1 MNLFYFKILFV
12 FCIGFKIG
20 NSICKNLYIRLI
32 CALSLAFLF
41 CKFSFSLQ
49 FLILSIFTITLLSVS
64 VVDYFH
70 RLIPVIASPVLF
82 IVGLLFSFFNPVL
95 GETYFFR
102 FLNSI
107 LGVIA
112 GGGIL
117 FLVGM
122 LGEFFY
128 KKEVIGGGDVKLM
141 AGVGAFLGT
150 ERVLFAVFV
159 ASLLASIAGLILIL
173 FKNRPKETYI
183 PFGPFLSLASF
194 SVIFMPKPVHLITI
208 FFTWEAKILGV

>member
-1 MNLFYFKILFV
+1 MALFFLKILLV
-12 FCIGFKIG
+12 LCIGFKIG
-20 NSICKNLYIRLI
+20 NAVCKNLYIRLV
-32 CALSLAFLF
+32 CAVSLAFLF

-49 FLILSIFTITLLSVS
+49 FFMFSIFIITLLSVS
-64 VVDYFH
+64 VIDYFH
-70 RLIPVIASPVLF
+70 RLIPVIAPPVLF
-82 IVGLLFSFFNPVL
+82 VVGLLFSFFNPIL

-102 FLNSI
+102 FFNSI

-128 KKEVIGGGDVKLM
+128 KKEVMGGGDVKLM
-141 AGVGAFLGT
+141 VGVGAFLGA
-150 ERVLFAVFV
+150 ERVLLAVFI
-159 ASLLASIAGLILIL
+159 ASFLASIAGITLIL
-173 FKNRPKETYI
+173 FKKRSKESYI

-194 SVIFMPKPVHLITI
+194 CVIFMPKPVQL
-208 FFTWEAKILGV
+208 FTMFVAWEAKILGV

>member
-1 MNLFYFKILFV
+1 MDFFYFKILLIFY
-12 FCIGFKIG
+12 IGFKIG
-20 NSICKNLYIRLI
+20 NIICKNFYIRLI
-32 CALSLAFLF
+32 CAISLAFLF
-41 CKFSFSLQ
+41 SKFSFSLQ
-49 FLILSIFTITLLSVS
+49 FLTLSIFTITLVSVS
-64 VVDYFH
+64 VIDYSH
-70 RLIPVIASPVLF
+70 RVIPIIAPPVLF
-82 IVGLLFSFFNPVL
+82 VVGLLFSFFNSIL

-117 FLVGM
+117 FLFGM

-141 AGVGAFLGT
+141 AGIGAFLGA
-150 ERVLFAVFV
+150 ERVLLAVFI
-159 ASLLASIAGLILIL
+159 ASCLASIAGLILIIL
-173 FKNRPKETYI
+173 KKRAKETYI

-194 SVIFMPKPVHLITI
+194 FVIFMPKPVQLFTM
-208 FFTWEAKILGV
+208 FFAGEAKILGV